1 MINTTQVPNEL
12 LEDIFLGKYSL
23 RETKILLFIVRK
35 TIGWQRETEW
45 LQNDYIAKSIGMHKA
60 HVSRVIKELVNKG
73 VLEIFEVEGKRYVGL
88 LLLPKEQ
95 PAVAKKATEQ
105 LPKKQPLK
113 ETILLKETIIN
124 NNINNK
130 KFEKPTIEQIRSYCL
145 ERKNNVDP
153 EVFFDFYESKG
164 WKVGNSP
171 MKDWKACVRTWEKS
185 RQRFTDN
192 KKPSN
197 VLVQSSGIDYALIW
211 KNKNA

>member
-23 RETKILLFIVRK
+23 REAKILLFIVRK

-45 LQNDYIAKSIGMHKA
+45 LQNDYIAKSIGMDKS
-60 HVSRVIKELVNKG
+60 HVSRTVKQLIKKG
-73 VLEIFEVEGKRYVGL
+73 VLEIFEVDGKRYVGL

-95 PAVAKKATEQ
+95 PPVAKKATEQ
-105 LPKKQPLK
+105 LPKEQPLK
-113 ETILLKETIIN
+113 ETNILKETIIKY
-124 NNINNK
+124 IFK
-130 KFEKPTIEQIRSYCL
+130 KPTIEEVRSYCQ

-153 EVFFDFYESKG
+153 ELFYDFYESKG
-164 WKVGNSP
+164 WKVGNAP
-171 MKDWKACVRTWEKS
+171 MKNWKACVRTWEKG

-192 KKPSN
+192 KKPAN
-197 VLVQSSGIDYALIW
+197 VLNQNSGIDYALAW